1 MINPIIT
8 SLLDTDL
15 YKLTM
20 MNYALVLFP
29 EATAIYKFKNRG
41 SQRFNQEFI
50 IELQKQINSLANLK
64 LTDKE
69 YLYLKENYTYLTPGY
84 LTYLKNFRYNPAK
97 ISIWL
102 TKDNDLN
109 LGITGTWM
117 DRMLLE
123 VPLMAIIS
131 ELYFTIIDAD
141 WEYKGQEERA
151 YEKIKKLSEAGCLF
165 VEMGTR
171 RRRSFKTQ
179 DMVLKEFVRYG
190 KENDNSTFLGTSNV
204 HFAMKYGIKCYG
216 SQAHEITQA
225 AQALNSYNHCN
236 YYAMENWL
244 KVFKNLEIG
253 TALTDT
259 ITVDA
264 FLKDFNKKLTTLYTS
279 VRQDSGCEFL
289 FTDKMIKHYKQMSI
303 DPQEK
308 AIVFSNGLNVD
319 KAIKVKEYC
328 DNKIKC
334 SFGIGTYFSNE
345 GFSSPALNMVI
356 KLWAINGCP
365 VVKLGDDGEGKEN
378 GDPTA
383 VKFMRWMVKTKCSNY

>member
-1 MINPIIT
+1 MNTQIIT
-8 SLLDTDL
+8 SLLDTDI

-20 MNYALVLFP
+20 QNYTLELFP
-29 EATAIYKFKNRG
+29 KASAIYKFKNRG

-50 IELQKQINSLANLK
+50 TELQKQINSLADIK
-64 LTDKE
+64 LTNEE
-69 YLYLKENYTYLTPGY
+69 YIYLRENYTYLTPGY
-84 LTYLKNFRYNPAK
+84 FEYLKNFRYNPAK
-97 ISIWL
+97 ISTYL
-102 TKDNDLN
+102 TKDNDLY
-109 LGITGTWM
+109 LEITGTWL
-117 DRMLLE
+117 DRVLLE

-131 ELYFTIIDAD
+131 ELNFKIIDSD
-141 WEYKGQEERA
+141 WNYERQEERA

-179 DMVLKEFVRYG
+179 DMVIKEFVRYS

-204 HFAMKYGIKCYG
+204 YFAMKYGIKCYG

-264 FLKDFNKKLTTLYTS
+264 FLKDFNKKLTSLYKS
-279 VRQDSGCEFL
+279 VRQDSGCECL
-289 FTDKMIKHYKQMSI
+289 FTDKIIKHYKKMGI

-308 AIVFSNGLNVD
+308 AIIFSNGLNVD
-319 KAIKVKEYC
+319 KAIRVKEYC

-356 KLWAINGCP
+356 KLWSINGCP

-378 GDPTA
+378 GDPKA
-383 VKFMRWMVKTKCSNY
+383 VEFMRWMVKKQK

>member
-1 MINPIIT
+1 MDTPIIT

-15 YKLTM
+15 YKFSM
-20 MNYALVLFP
+20 MNYALELFP
-29 EATAIYKFKNRG
+29 IATSVYKFKNRG
-41 SQRFNQEFI
+41 SQRFNQKFI
-50 IELQKQINSLANLK
+50 SELQEQINSLAGLK
-64 LTDKE
+64 ITDEE
-69 YLYLKENYTYLTPGY
+69 YLHMKEKFKYLTPGY
-84 LTYLKNFRYNPAK
+84 FEYLKNFRYNPAK

-102 TKDNDLN
+102 TEDNN
-109 LGITGTWM
+109 LGLGVTGKWVE
-117 DRMLLE
+117 RMLLE

-131 ELYFTIIDAD
+131 ELYFTTIDTD
-141 WEYKGQEERA
+141 WDYNGQEERA
-151 YEKIKKLSEAGCLF
+151 YEKVKRLSEAGCLF

-179 DMVLKEFVRYG
+179 DMVLREFVKYG

-204 HFAMKYGIKCYG
+204 YFAMKYGIKCYG

-259 ITVDA
+259 VTVDA
-264 FLKDFNKKLTTLYTS
+264 FLKDFNKKLTILYKS
-279 VRQDSGCEFL
+279 VRQDSGCELL
-289 FTDKMIKHYKQMSI
+289 FTDKMIKHYKKMEI
-303 DPQEK
+303 DPREK

-319 KAIKVKEYC
+319 KAIKIEEYC

-334 SFGIGTYFSNE
+334 SFGIGTHFSNE

-356 KLWAINGCP
+356 KLWSINGCP

-378 GDPTA
+378 GDPKA
-383 VKFMRWMVKTKCSNY
+383 VEFMRWLVSQSV